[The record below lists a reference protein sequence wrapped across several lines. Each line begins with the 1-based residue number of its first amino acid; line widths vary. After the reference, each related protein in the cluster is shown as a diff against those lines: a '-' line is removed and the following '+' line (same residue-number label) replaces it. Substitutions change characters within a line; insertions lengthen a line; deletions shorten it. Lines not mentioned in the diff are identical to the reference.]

1 MAISTH
7 NAHIYRPDYTNFS
20 LSAGG
25 EYLALVSPG
34 GEIVHQYAPEYPS
47 QRTDYSYGLGQA
59 VSALRE
65 GRAAGSFFAAR
76 ITRITTMNILVAGAT
91 GKTGIRVTEQLREQG
106 HTPIALV
113 RDSSDT
119 SALASDVVLRKGDL
133 TNLTADACEGC
144 DAVIFAAGSG
154 GSTGPEMTDKVDRDG
169 AKDLVDIAAKA
180 GISRFVM
187 LSSVGADNPDPDS
200 ELAHYLQA
208 KHEADVHLQNSGLEY
223 AILRPVALTDDV
235 GNRNMIF
242 GDSVDV
248 KAKAARG
255 DVAAALVDAVTDPE
269 WKNRALLM
277 QSA

>member
-1 MAISTH
+1 
-7 NAHIYRPDYTNFS
+7 
-20 LSAGG
+20 
-25 EYLALVSPG
+25 
-34 GEIVHQYAPEYPS
+34 
-47 QRTDYSYGLGQA
+47 
-59 VSALRE
+59 
-65 GRAAGSFFAAR
+65 
-76 ITRITTMNILVAGAT
+76 MNILVAGAT
-91 GKTGIRVTEQLREQG
+91 GKTGIRVTEQLRKQG

-119 SALASDVVLRKGDL
+119 SALASDVVLRNGDL

-208 KHEADVHLQNSGLEY
+208 KHDADVHLQNSGLEY
-223 AILRPVALTDDV
+223 AILRPVALTDDA
-235 GNRNMIF
+235 GNRNIIF
-242 GDSVDV
+242 GDKVDV
-248 KAKAARG
+248 KAEAARG
-255 DVAAALVDAVTDPE
+255 DVAAALVDAVADPE
-269 WKNRALLM
+269 WANQALRM

>member
-1 MAISTH
+1 MK
-7 NAHIYRPDYTNFS
+7 
-20 LSAGG
+20 
-25 EYLALVSPG
+25 
-34 GEIVHQYAPEYPS
+34 
-47 QRTDYSYGLGQA
+47 
-59 VSALRE
+59 
-65 GRAAGSFFAAR
+65 
-76 ITRITTMNILVAGAT
+76 ILVAGST
-91 GKTGIRVTEQLREQG
+91 GNTGTRLVNELCERG
-106 HTPIALV
+106 HQPVALV
-113 RDSSDT
+113 RESSDT
-119 SALASDVVLRKGDL
+119 GSLPDGAELRQGDL
-133 TNLTADACEGC
+133 TDLDEHVTEGC
-144 DAVIFAAGSG
+144 EVVIFAAGSG
-154 GSTGPEMTDKVDRDG
+154 GDTSAEMTDKVDRDG

-208 KHEADVHLQNSGLEY
+208 KHDADVHLQNSGLEY
-223 AILRPVALTDDV
+223 AILRPVALTDDA

-269 WKNRALLM
+269 WKNQALLM

>member
-1 MAISTH
+1 MQ
-7 NAHIYRPDYTNFS
+7 
-20 LSAGG
+20 
-25 EYLALVSPG
+25 V
-34 GEIVHQYAPEYPS
+34 
-47 QRTDYSYGLGQA
+47 
-59 VSALRE
+59 
-65 GRAAGSFFAAR
+65 
-76 ITRITTMNILVAGAT
+76 LVAGST
-91 GKTGIRVTEQLREQG
+91 GNTGLR
-106 HTPIALV
+106 LV
-113 RDSSDT
+113 RELHDRGLDTVAMVRASSDT
-119 SALASDVVLRKGDL
+119 SGLPEGVEQREADLTDLANDVTKGCDVV
-133 TNLTADACEGC
+133 
-144 DAVIFAAGSG
+144 VFAAGSG
-154 GSTGPEMTDKVDRDG
+154 GNTPAEMTDKVDRDG

-223 AILRPVALTDDV
+223 AILRPVALTDDA

-269 WKNRALLM
+269 WKNQALLM

>member
-1 MAISTH
+1 MMRKLTWDVTIA
-7 NAHIYRPDYTNFS
+7 
-20 LSAGG
+20 
-25 EYLALVSPG
+25 ALVFWVLMALFRG
-34 GEIVHQYAPEYPS
+34 G
-47 QRTDYSYGLGQA
+47 GL
-59 VSALRE
+59 
-65 GRAAGSFFAAR
+65 
-76 ITRITTMNILVAGAT
+76 TLVAFENTFFQMLIFAMIYAA
-91 GKTGIRVTEQLREQG
+91 IRVVL
-106 HTPIALV
+106 L
-113 RDSSDT
+113 
-119 SALASDVVLRKGDL
+119 VLRKGDL
-133 TNLTADACEGC
+133 TNLSADACEGC

-223 AILRPVALTDDV
+223 AILRPVALTDDA

-269 WKNRALLM
+269 WKNQALLM